1 MTSAKKYKL
10 LAANVGEKAVCAFYS
25 SPAGCRN
32 GDKCKFLHATSA
44 SQSKPTNA
52 VELSD
57 DSSAVSSE
65 SEGEDGNNRPV
76 NQVKEEPAT
85 AIDLYD
91 PFESNGAPPRRD
103 SGDKKQNKEQQKRK
117 KKRKSVDNDG
127 KNLFSAPKSKPSD
140 NEPFQGKGSEKHT
153 PISNKRMKVKI
164 EDNPPTPTS
173 NKFSSF
179 VSNLPIASFSVPGA
193 ENTPL
198 KKEEKGMMA
207 PTGTTST
214 RNTPKQN
221 NEIKRILPKSTAV
234 GRKWQKAIIHSRKHD
249 RYTNAYDF
257 ARYKDNDEKNGIQS
271 TWVKAKAFG
280 SWCESNP
287 QAIAIDCEMCESKD
301 PLSGAKN
308 AKALCRLSV
317 VNAEKPEEVLLD
329 TLVKPSWPVSDYRSR
344 INGITKEHLDNVEFT
359 LRHAQAFMMAL
370 CNEETVIVGHAVHND
385 LVALNMEHDVVADSS
400 FLFRANESPNAP
412 PSLKDTV
419 MTMFKKDM
427 PQTHD
432 SVNDSIK
439 ALECVLHW
447 VKSDGKVDL
456 VERSPKYPNQKQG
469 QQLFVHRIPKVCKA
483 EHLSNMFL
491 KHTSIQPTEVEEIQ
505 FSGNTGKTHVN
516 FKSTRHANLV
526 FETLDGNPEE
536 EKSGRLQ
543 KKVYLRN
550 GDYVR
555 VRKMIHVK
563 RFNQNNKSGKNQSSS
578 P

>member
-10 LAANVGEKAVCAFYS
+10 LAANAGEKAVCAFYS

-32 GDKCKFLHATSA
+32 GDKCKFLHPTST

-52 VELSD
+52 VKRSD
-57 DSSAVSSE
+57 DSSVVSSE
-65 SEGEDGNNRPV
+65 SEGEV
-76 NQVKEEPAT
+76 QVKEESTT
-85 AIDLYD
+85 AIDVFD
-91 PFESNGAPPRRD
+91 PFESNGAPPLREN
-103 SGDKKQNKEQQKRK
+103 GDKKQNKEQQKRK
-117 KKRKSVDNDG
+117 KKRKSIGNDG
-127 KNLFSAPKSKPSD
+127 KDPFSAPKTKSSD
-140 NEPFQGKGSEKHT
+140 NEPVQRIKK
-153 PISNKRMKVKI
+153 IKI
-164 EDNPPTPTS
+164 ENNAPTPT
-173 NKFSSF
+173 NTKFTSF
-179 VSNLPIASFSVPGA
+179 VSNLPVASFSVPGA
-193 ENTPL
+193 ESTPL
-198 KKEEKGMMA
+198 KKEAKGMTS
-207 PTGTTST
+207 PTITTST
-214 RNTPKQN
+214 HNTPKK
-221 NEIKRILPKSTAV
+221 NEEIQRILPKSTAI
-234 GRKWQKAIIHSRKHD
+234 GRKWQKAIIQSRKHD
-249 RYTNAYDF
+249 RYSNAYDF

-287 QAIAIDCEMCESKD
+287 QAIAIDCEMCESRD

-317 VNAEKPEEVLLD
+317 VNAENPEEVLLD

-370 CNEETVIVGHAVHND
+370 CNEETVIVGHAVNND

-419 MTMFKKDM
+419 MTMFKKEM

-432 SVNDSIK
+432 SVNDSRK

-447 VKSDGKVDL
+447 VENDGKVDL

-469 QQLFVHRIPKVCKA
+469 SQLFVHRIPKVCKA

-491 KHTSIQPTEVEEIQ
+491 KHTSIQPTDVEEIQ

-516 FKSTRHANLV
+516 FKSMRHANLV

-563 RFNQNNKSGKNQSSS
+563 RSNQNNKSGKKQSSS